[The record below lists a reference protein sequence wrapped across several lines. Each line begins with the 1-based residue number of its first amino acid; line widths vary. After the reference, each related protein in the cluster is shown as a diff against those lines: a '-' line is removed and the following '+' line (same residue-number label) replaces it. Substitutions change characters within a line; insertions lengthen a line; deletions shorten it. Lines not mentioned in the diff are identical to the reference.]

1 MIFKKDNFV
10 FGLILGFLAPLAGFL
25 IYKYV
30 KFRSL
35 SFTEMMQW
43 MKLNPQLITLMVSL
57 CLLANAVL
65 FTVYINTHKDRTARG
80 IFAFTCIYAIIAL
93 LFKFLR

>member
-10 FGLILGFLAPLAGFL
+10 FGLVLGFIAPLAGFL
-25 IYKYV
+25 IYKFI

-35 SFTEMMQW
+35 TLIEMIQW
-43 MKLNPQLITLMVSL
+43 LKLNPQLITVVVSL
-57 CLLANAVL
+57 SLLANAVL
-65 FTVYINTHKDRTARG
+65 FTVYINVHKDRTARG
-80 IFAFTCIYAIIAL
+80 IFAFTCIYAIVAL